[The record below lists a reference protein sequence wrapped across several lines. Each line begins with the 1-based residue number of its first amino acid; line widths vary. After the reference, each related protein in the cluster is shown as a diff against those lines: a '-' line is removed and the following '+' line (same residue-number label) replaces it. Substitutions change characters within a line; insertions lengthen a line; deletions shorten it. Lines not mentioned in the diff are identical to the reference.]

1 MRNKTKEGLQLITFL
16 GLASLAAA
24 LPLAHDASK
33 ARSPEGEDRVAKGA
47 RTYGVY
53 CASCHG
59 LGGEGNGPMAEA
71 LKNRPSDLTTIRDRN
86 GGVFPRD
93 RVAAAIDGRAAV
105 LSHGPGSMP
114 VWGLSFQDAGR
125 DLDQEKEVR
134 ERIEDLVAFLESIQK
149 PTAP

>member
-1 MRNKTKEGLQLITFL
+1 MRNKTKEGLQFIAFL

-24 LPLAHDASK
+24 LPLAHDAAK
-33 ARSPEGEDRVAKGA
+33 ARNPEGEDRVAKGA
-47 RTYGVY
+47 QAFGVY

-71 LKNRPSDLTTIRDRN
+71 LKDRPADLTGIRERN
-86 GGVFPRD
+86 GGAFPKD
-93 RVAAAIDGRAAV
+93 RLAAVIDGREAV

-134 ERIEDLVAFLESIQK
+134 ERIQDLVAFLESIQK
-149 PTAP
+149 